1 MSVTRREG
9 MVQLSGDLLCL
20 YTAEIDAS
28 GDTYTL
34 EVPKREIE
42 HGQLTPEDTA
52 QVAVFSTS
60 DSTEESSS
68 PSQSPAGSQ
77 THHSESPPVDE
88 GEVVDVEIDSLGD
101 QGDGIGRVGPGYVLI
116 VPDTDVGERVSVRIT
131 ETKENVAFA
140 EVVKRYDPGY

>member
-1 MSVTRREG
+1 

-42 HGQLTPEDTA
+42 LGHLTPEDPA
-52 QVAVFSTS
+52 QVAIFSTA
-60 DSTEESSS
+60 DSTEKSSS
-68 PSQSPAGSQ
+68 PSESPAA
-77 THHSESPPVDE
+77 THTDHAESPPVDE
-88 GEVVDVEIDSLGD
+88 GDIVDVEIDSLGD

-116 VPDTDVGERVSVRIT
+116 VPDTDVGERVSVRIN

-140 EVVKRYDPGY
+140 DVVKRYDPGY

>member
-1 MSVTRREG
+1 

-20 YTAEIDAS
+20 YTAEIDTS
-28 GDTYTL
+28 GDTYTI

-42 HGQLTPEDTA
+42 HGHLTPGDPA
-52 QVAVFSTS
+52 QVALFSTPNPN
-60 DSTEESSS
+60 EESSS
-68 PSQSPAGSQ
+68 PSAAATQHEP
-77 THHSESPPVDE
+77 SESPPVDE
-88 GEVVDVEIDSLGD
+88 GDIVDVEIDSLGD

-131 ETKENVAFA
+131 ETKDNVAFA